1 MEHFSGGGKARV
13 IELSGNKD
21 YSLGAVPNV
30 TVELIPQAKHSTHLC
45 PALLSTLTEA
55 DPVVWGHLLPPRHN
69 HTVPGHWERKFFE
82 VQTIIIAPKGGK
94 RRATI
99 T

>member
-45 PALLSTLTEA
+45 PALLSTLT
-55 DPVVWGHLLPPRHN
+55 
-69 HTVPGHWERKFFE
+69 
-82 VQTIIIAPKGGK
+82 
-94 RRATI
+94 
-99 T
+99 